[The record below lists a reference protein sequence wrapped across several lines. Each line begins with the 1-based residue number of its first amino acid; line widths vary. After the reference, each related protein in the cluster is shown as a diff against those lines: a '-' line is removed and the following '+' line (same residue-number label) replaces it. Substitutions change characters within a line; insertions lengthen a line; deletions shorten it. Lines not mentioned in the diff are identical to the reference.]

1 MPTAFLFYLHFYR
14 HLKNMHKEKYQAYE
28 NAKMK
33 NDEGSP
39 QSQQSLAGFV
49 KMKADSNKY
58 RPKHEAQLKITTSLV
73 ENLIIGYG
81 LPLSIVV
88 NDYFGQFMNDVHPK
102 FNLPSRPTITQ
113 KLIPAVKE
121 KRIIQ
126 IREQLSQAKSVS
138 LTVDI
143 WTDRRMH
150 SFLAITAHTFVNL
163 RADVSL
169 INFSA
174 FKGQHTGKSIA
185 AGIEKTVNDFRLR
198 GKLEY
203 VVTDNASNMRKAL
216 DILKEVMTVDE
227 NKEENGEVGQPLPAD
242 LIDDETLFSDLDEED
257 ATDVEDVFQSHSVE
271 RLSCFAHSLQLV
283 VKDGLDN
290 CAAIRS
296 VIAKSTALANTCHQS
311 AGFKESFEQQFGSN
325 RTIPK
330 ANSTKRS
337 STHHQLSCIAQL
349 DQQQLDDLLR
359 RTGHK
364 NLIFT
369 PKDTAILK
377 ELVEILQPFS
387 EVFPVI
393 LLISVPTL

>member
-1 MPTAFLFYLHFYR
+1 
-14 HLKNMHKEKYQAYE
+14 
-28 NAKMK
+28 
-33 NDEGSP
+33 
-39 QSQQSLAGFV
+39 
-49 KMKADSNKY
+49 
-58 RPKHEAQLKITTSLV
+58 V
-73 ENLIIGYG
+73 E
-81 LPLSIVV
+81 
-88 NDYFGQFMNDVHPK
+88 NDYFGQFMNEVHPK

-121 KRIIQ
+121 KRISH
-126 IREQLSQAKSVS
+126 IREQLSHAKSVS

-163 RADVSL
+163 RADASL

-174 FKGQHTGKSIA
+174 YKGPHTGKSIA
-185 AGIEKTVNDFRLR
+185 TAIEKTVNDFKLR

-216 DILKEVMTVDE
+216 DILKEVMTVPVDE
-227 NKEENGEVGQPLPAD
+227 NVNVNEEENGEVGQPLPVD

-257 ATDVEDVFQSHSVE
+257 AKEVKDVFQRHSVD

-296 VIAKSTALANTCHQS
+296 VIAKCTALANTCHQS
-311 AGFKESFEQQFGSN
+311 AGFKENFEQQFGSN

-330 ANSTKRS
+330 ANSTRWS
-337 STHHQLSCIAQL
+337 SMHHQLSCIAQL

-393 LLISVPTL
+393 LLISVLTL

>member
-1 MPTAFLFYLHFYR
+1 
-14 HLKNMHKEKYQAYE
+14 MHKEKYQVYE
-28 NAKMK
+28 KAKVK
-33 NDEGSP
+33 NDEGT
-39 QSQQSLAGFV
+39 SQQSLAGFL
-49 KMKADSNKY
+49 KMKNSADKY
-58 RPKHEAQLKITTSLV
+58 GSKNEMQLKIVSSLV
-73 ENLIIGYG
+73 ENLIIGCG
-81 LPLSIVV
+81 LPLSIVE

-102 FNLPSRPTITQ
+102 FNLPSRPAITQ

-150 SFLAITAHTFVNL
+150 SFLAITAHTFVNF
-163 RADVSL
+163 RADASL

-174 FKGQHTGKSIA
+174 FKGSHTGKSIA
-185 AGIEKTVNDFRLR
+185 AEIEKTVDDFKLR

-203 VVTDNASNMRKAL
+203 IVTDNASNMRKAL
-216 DILKEVMTVDE
+216 DVLKEVIAADE
-227 NKEENGEVGQPLPAD
+227 NEEECREVGQPLIVD
-242 LIDDETLFSDLDEED
+242 HVDDETLFQDLDEED
-257 ATDVEDVFQSHSVE
+257 ATEVEDVFQRHTVE

-290 CAAIRS
+290 CAAIRP

-311 AGFKESFEQQFGSN
+311 AQFKENFEQQFGSN

-330 ANSTKRS
+330 ANTTRWS

-349 DQQQLDDLLR
+349 DQQLLADLLR
-359 RTGHK
+359 KTGHE
-364 NLIFT
+364 NLLFT
-369 PKDTAILK
+369 AKDTAILK
-377 ELVEILQPFS
+377 EIVEILQPFS
-387 EVFPVI
+387 EVFAFCTSLFFVVVLELFVI
-393 LLISVPTL
+393 